1 MSFFDRLFTRG
12 NNGSKE
18 DAKSRLKIL
27 LVHDQVDLTPNQMDA
42 MKAEILDVIAR
53 ALRDAGF
60 THAICLDADAQHDP
74 ADIPAFADAVRA
86 RPRAIVAGVPE
97 TSPCLNQ

>member
-1 MSFFDRLFTRG
+1 MLFRS

-53 ALRDAGF
+53 YCDVDRDKVDVRLEKADHGVAVVSSVPVRRV
-60 THAICLDADAQHDP
+60 THRTAEA
-74 ADIPAFADAVRA
+74 
-86 RPRAIVAGVPE
+86 
-97 TSPCLNQ
+97 S